1 MFCSCGFALSNSII
15 VLSNYCIIIVSVV
28 VSVEINKEALLSEQP
43 TYINNRAKKMEAD
56 SFLW

>member
-1 MFCSCGFALSNSII
+1 M
-15 VLSNYCIIIVSVV
+15 LSNYCIIIVSVV